1 MSSSDELNAPLIYD
15 DAEVVA
21 PRETRRGSPIVAYI
35 GLMVAVAAV
44 AIGAVALYE
53 TKQNGQTANN
63 NLAQASASQHLEVVT
78 TAEKSASSN
87 IVIAHPACQGSVT
100 NYKTCMHMVHTMGNV
115 ISYAY
120 QPNTTFD
127 DLKNKITQD
136 GFGLHNDTAVILHDG
151 AKILASDS
159 TMLGHTGARSNFLT
173 NVSHCD
179 FSFGTVCFACI
190 PIPHTNMCLPIAHH
204 VNNASEDL
212 SSLDHSTKHR
222 RESYSKSGSL
232 FSKSDTASAVVGTP
246 QVGGSI
252 HGSASLTA
260 GGYGV
265 DASTTDTGNSVGA
278 QESASATLVKG
289 SASEEGEGQI
299 SKDGFG
305 VTGSES
311 ADGNIYAGATEQAH
325 ADAGISDGTASFN
338 LGASAEAKADASV
351 DGTAQVGVETPFGDD
366 ASVIKA
372 QGSAGVDA
380 HAGASAGAQGSLS
393 DQGVDFGYHADAGAG
408 ASATAQGSITGLDGA
423 INIHGNVGTS
433 VGPQVGTSGGFHA
446 TDKDGDISIGASGG
460 LAAGLGIKAGAS
472 ININTH
478 AIGDDIVDG
487 AEDVGNDIV
496 NGVKS
501 IGDDI
506 GDAVD
511 SDDTD
516 SSSSDTSS
524 DAATND
530 DDEAAQDSTSD
541 ADSTSDDAA
550 AEDSTSDAGDDAG
563 ASDDGASDDY

>member
-1 MSSSDELNAPLIYD
+1 MSNSDERNAELNALLIDD

-87 IVIAHPACQGSVT
+87 IVIAHPACQGSIE
-100 NYKTCMHMVHTMGNV
+100 NYKTCMHMVHTMGDV

-120 QPNTTFD
+120 QPNTTLD
-127 DLKNKITQD
+127 DLKNTITQD
-136 GFGLHNDTAVILHDG
+136 EFGLHNNTAVILHDG

-179 FSFGTVCFACI
+179 FSSGAVCFACI

-212 SSLDHSTKHR
+212 SSLDHSTKRR
-222 RESYSKSGSL
+222 RESYSTSGSL
-232 FSKSDTASAVVGTP
+232 FSKSVTASAVIGTP
-246 QVGGSI
+246 QIGGSI

-311 ADGNIYAGATEQAH
+311 AHGNIYAGATEQAH

-338 LGASAEAKADASV
+338 VGAGAEVKADASV
-351 DGTAQVGVETPFGDD
+351 DGTAQVGVETPFGD

-372 QGSAGVDA
+372 QGSAGVGV
-380 HAGASAGAQGSLS
+380 HAGATAGAQGSIS
-393 DQGVDFGYHADAGAG
+393 DQGVDFGYHAEAGA
-408 ASATAQGSITGLDGA
+408 AATAKAQGTITGLDGA
-423 INIHGNVGTS
+423 ISLSGNVGVS
-433 VGPQVGTSGGFHA
+433 VGPQLGTSGGFHA
-446 TDKDGDISIGASGG
+446 TDKDGELSIGASGG
-460 LAAGLGIKAGAS
+460 AAALLGIKGGAD

-478 AIGDDIVDG
+478 AIGNDIVDG
-487 AEDVGNDIV
+487 AEGVGNDIV

-506 GDAVD
+506 GDGVEDVGNDIGDAFD
-511 SDDTD
+511 GDGTDTNKSDG
-516 SSSSDTSS
+516 
-524 DAATND
+524 
-530 DDEAAQDSTSD
+530 
-541 ADSTSDDAA
+541 
-550 AEDSTSDAGDDAG
+550 DSTSDAGDDTG
-563 ASDDGASDDY
+563 ASGDGA